1 MSPAQTQAGPLLRRP
16 VVHLAAAAMA
26 FALAFARFGT
36 EPDGFVAAVLLSTLA
51 IVAAVDLER
60 RIIPNAIV
68 LPATAV
74 VLSAQVAFFPARA
87 GEWALAAFGAALF
100 LLLPAVLHPGAMGMG
115 DVKLGFLLGAALGW
129 DVIAALALGSLAA
142 LPVAL
147 YAFVRGGRSARTATL
162 PYGPFLALGAAVV
175 LLGGSN

>member
-1 MSPAQTQAGPLLRRP
+1 MSWARAQTGPLSRHPTL
-16 VVHLAAAAMA
+16 HMAAAGAG
-26 FALAFARFGT
+26 FTLAFARFGLAP
-36 EPDGFVAAVLLSTLA
+36 EGFIAAVFLSTLA
-51 IVAAVDLER
+51 VLAAVDLEH

-74 VLSAQVAFFPARA
+74 VLAAQAVFFPGRV
-87 GEWALAAFGAALF
+87 GEWVPAAFAAALF
-100 LLLPAVLHPGAMGMG
+100 LLLPAVVHPGAMGMG

-129 DVIAALALGSLAA
+129 DVLAALALGSLAA

-147 YAFVRGGRSARTATL
+147 YLFARRGRSARTATL

-175 LLGGSN
+175 LLAGSS

>member
-1 MSPAQTQAGPLLRRP
+1 MSPAQTQAGPLLPRP
-16 VVHLAAAAMA
+16 AVPMVAAGAAFPLA
-26 FALAFARFGT
+26 LARFGI
-36 EPDGFVAAVLLSTLA
+36 EPQAFVAAVVLSTLA

-68 LPATAV
+68 LPAAAV
-74 VLSAQVAFFPARA
+74 VLSAQAVFFPARA

-100 LLLPAVLHPGAMGMG
+100 LLLPAVVHPGAMGMG
-115 DVKLGFLLGAALGW
+115 DVKLGFLLGAALGR
-129 DVIAALALGSLAA
+129 DVIVAVALGSLAA

-147 YAFVRGGRSARTATL
+147 YVFARGGRSTRNATL

-175 LLGGSN
+175 LLAGPS

>member
-1 MSPAQTQAGPLLRRP
+1 MSSAQTQASPLLRRP
-16 VVHLAAAAMA
+16 VVHLAASAVA
-26 FALAFARFGT
+26 FALAFARFGMD
-36 EPDGFVAAVLLSTLA
+36 PRGFVAAVLLSTLA

-68 LPATAV
+68 LPASAV
-74 VLSAQVAFFPARA
+74 VLSAQVVFFPTRA

-100 LLLPAVLHPGAMGMG
+100 LLVPAIVQPGAMGMG
-115 DVKLGFLLGAALGW
+115 DVKLGFLLGAALGR
-129 DVIAALALGSLAA
+129 DVVAALALGSLAA

-147 YAFVRGGRSARTATL
+147 YLFARGDRSVRTATL

-175 LLGGSN
+175 LLAGSN